1 MANVTSNA
9 LNDFAKGQLGVLKV
23 ALQTQDGALIKYQL
37 GKLKVAS
44 ELNELCSL
52 VEKGANAQV
61 LAMIDELL
69 AFKVSEKCEFD
80 DECFA
85 RLVKWADD
93 NKIAVGKFPREK
105 ERLAKLKELDLGGC
119 DLKTLPDEF
128 ANLQSLEKLV
138 LSSFDLTH
146 NNEFQEFPKALCGLK
161 NLKELN
167 LEHCDLE
174 SLPDEFANLQSL
186 ERLKLSN
193 NEFQE
198 FPKALCGLK
207 NLKEL
212 DLSSCDLKSL
222 PDEFA
227 NLQNLERLDLGLSIF
242 YTSFPNRFQEFPK
255 SINILARLKNL
266 KTLSLMSCGL
276 NSLPNEFANLQSLE
290 SLDLS
295 QNEFQ
300 EFPKALCELKN
311 LKGLVLSWCGLK
323 SLPDEFANLQSLEKL
338 NLARNKFQEFPE
350 IINKLKN
357 LKEYY
362 TNDIDDDDDD
372 DMYDEYDDDW
382 NKE

>member
-146 NNEFQEFPKALCGLK
+146 
-161 NLKELN
+161 
-167 LEHCDLE
+167 
-174 SLPDEFANLQSL
+174 
-186 ERLKLSN
+186 N